1 MMRCDAMLFYAI
13 PFCSTARFLPDILH
27 TALSSA
33 EKGNLLQRACAQ
45 VIASSAPGPVILKLV
60 GLLGQ
65 MLQTEV
71 EAEIAA
77 VNAAL
82 SAALEKDVKATM
94 AGLLEQMGTDAS
106 LRAKAVTFIESSVLP
121 RASQL
126 LNESEETQNLI
137 ADNLKKVSARW
148 CERCIVTLHLVH

>member
-1 MMRCDAMLFYAI
+1 M
-13 PFCSTARFLPDILH
+13 
-27 TALSSA
+27 
-33 EKGNLLQRACAQ
+33 
-45 VIASSAPGPVILKLV
+45 IASSAPGPVILKLV

-82 SAALEKDVKATM
+82 FAALEKDVKATM
-94 AGLLEQMGTDAS
+94 AGLLEQMGTNAS
-106 LRAKAVTFIESSVLP
+106 LRAKAVSFIESSVLP

-137 ADNLKKVSARW
+137 ADHLKKVSARW
-148 CERCIVTLHLVH
+148 CERCIVILHPVH